1 MWIVLFT
8 VVTAIALGFAV
19 AAVVVE
25 SYQEARP

>member
-1 MWIVLFT
+1 MWIALFT

-25 SYQEARP
+25 SYEEARL